1 MSKAGAGQSPS
12 LLTPGLP
19 PAGQTAARLAAVLQV
34 CVSYLFIFSM
44 ASASSLGPRGV
55 RRLRTLAFE
64 HPGVAHQSRGRG
76 PSVPRPC
83 GLSLRGHRRLCGRR
97 RLDSAPAGVPV
108 DGGVRTSG
116 RRGRPAASPGA
127 LPFTLHPSHLI
138 HSNEV
143 SPPSSPPRS
152 PGTPRGSAEADGGD
166 FVRLPGAASSPAGK
180 LSPSPPVHQTHW
192 HTLLLARGTR
202 LVAAWLCKRQVTAN
216 REGVSPTRRPRHPSS
231 GPVVAVGTGGS
242 RPPVRARAGGAR
254 RAPRASRGAFQR
266 RTREW
271 L

>member
-1 MSKAGAGQSPS
+1 MSSGAPRCPPPPPHPHSWVCSSFTLSQAQEGVSKAGAGQSPS

-116 RRGRPAASPGA
+116 RRGRPAA
-127 LPFTLHPSHLI
+127 
-138 HSNEV
+138 
-143 SPPSSPPRS
+143 
-152 PGTPRGSAEADGGD
+152 
-166 FVRLPGAASSPAGK
+166 AG
-180 LSPSPPVHQTHW
+180 
-192 HTLLLARGTR
+192 LARR
-202 LVAAWLCKRQVTAN
+202 FAF
-216 REGVSPTRRPRHPSS
+216 HPSS
-231 GPVVAVGTGGS
+231 LPLN
-242 RPPVRARAGGAR
+242 P
-254 RAPRASRGAFQR
+254 
-266 RTREW
+266 